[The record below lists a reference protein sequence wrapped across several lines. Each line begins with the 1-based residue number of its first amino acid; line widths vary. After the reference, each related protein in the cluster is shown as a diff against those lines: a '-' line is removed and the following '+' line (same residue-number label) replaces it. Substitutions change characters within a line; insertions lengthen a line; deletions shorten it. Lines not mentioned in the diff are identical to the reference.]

1 MRPAKAED
9 SAVVAK
15 NGVFF
20 MRITGGKARGIPI
33 KAPSGQ
39 ATRPAT
45 DRMRESVFSS
55 LGLVVES
62 SHCLDLF
69 AGTGAYGLEAL
80 SRGAKTVTFV
90 ENNAKVLRVLDTN
103 KQAVLKSLKL
113 DAEGSTQTAQA
124 DVFRWKPAQR
134 MDLIFADPPYSLLE
148 KQGEALLKQL
158 ALWLEPTPGARIILE
173 APGGW
178 QPADIEGI
186 KCIKRLGKKGKLEPS
201 VLIYKRQ
208 ADSA

>member
-1 MRPAKAED
+1 
-9 SAVVAK
+9 
-15 NGVFF
+15 

-33 KAPSGQ
+33 KAPAGQ

-55 LGLVVES
+55 LGLLIQA

-90 ENNAKVLRVLDTN
+90 ENNARVLRALEAN
-103 KQAVLKSLKL
+103 KQAVLKSLGFETENPTK
-113 DAEGSTQTAQA
+113 TAQA
-124 DVFRWKPAQR
+124 DVFKWKPAQR
-134 MDLIFADPPYSLLE
+134 VDLIFADPPYALLE
-148 KQGEALLKQL
+148 KQGEALLKQIV
-158 ALWLEPTPGARIILE
+158 LWLEPAPGARIILE

-178 QPADIEGI
+178 QPTDIEGI
-186 KCIKRLGKKGKLEPS
+186 ECIKRLGKSGRLEPS
-201 VLIYKRQ
+201 VLIF
-208 ADSA
+208 SH

>member
-1 MRPAKAED
+1 
-9 SAVVAK
+9 
-15 NGVFF
+15 
-20 MRITGGKARGIPI
+20 MRITGGRARGIPI

-90 ENNAKVLRVLDTN
+90 ENSAKALRLLEIN
-103 KQAVLKSLKL
+103 KQAVLKSLEL
-113 DAEGSTQTAQA
+113 EAESSTQAAQA
-124 DVFRWKPAQR
+124 DVFRWNPTQR
-134 MDLIFADPPYSLLE
+134 VDLIFADPPYSLLE
-148 KQGEALLKQL
+148 KQGEALLGQL

-178 QPADIEGI
+178 QAPDIEGI
-186 KCIKRLGKKGKLEPS
+186 ECIKRLGKSGRLEPS
-201 VLIYKRQ
+201 VLIYRRQ
-208 ADSA
+208 AD